1 MNKTKVAIIG
11 GGAAGLVASIV
22 SARNGCEVTIY
33 EKSNRVGK
41 KILATGNGRC
51 NYTNIYMDINKFHG
65 NNINLIKQVLDQF
78 SSQDVMDF
86 FEDIGVYPHI
96 NENGK
101 VFPYSLQASSV
112 LDNLRFE
119 ASRLGVKEITECNI
133 NSLRKSKGQFDII
146 TDNKNYIADRLIICT
161 GGRAGS
167 QYGCSGDGYNY
178 ANKFK
183 HKVTNIFPALVQLKL
198 NEKFLKRISGVR
210 FDSVVKILSDKN
222 ILRKE
227 EGEVL
232 FTDYGISG
240 PAVLQVSRY
249 AIESLLDRKNTDII
263 IDLLPKLSKYQLYD
277 ILEQRFVKLK
287 DRCLVDI
294 FNGLIHKKL
303 IPIILE
309 IALKEYKDVKST
321 KLNKKEIY
329 SIINVIKEFKL
340 EVCGYKDWKQAQTTA
355 GGVSLDEININTFE
369 SKIVKGLYFAGE
381 VLDVDGDCGGYNLQF
396 AWSSGYISGY
406 SASIINS

>member
-1 MNKTKVAIIG
+1 MKKTKVAIIG
-11 GGAAGLVASIV
+11 GGASGLVASIV

-51 NYTNIYMDINKFHG
+51 NYTNIYMDINKFHS
-65 NNINLIKQVLDQF
+65 NNINLVRQVIEKF

-86 FEDIGVYPHI
+86 FEDIGVYPCI
-96 NENGK
+96 SENGK
-101 VFPYSLQASSV
+101 VFPYSLQSSSV

-119 ASRLGVKEITECNI
+119 ANRLGVKEITECNI
-133 NSLRKSKGQFDII
+133 NSLRKCKGQFDII
-146 TDNKNYIADRLIICT
+146 TDNKNYSADKLIICT
-161 GGRAGS
+161 GGKAGL
-167 QYGCSGDGYNY
+167 QYGCLGDGYKY
-178 ANKFK
+178 ANNFK

-198 NEKFLKRISGVR
+198 SEKFLKRISGVR
-210 FDSVVKILSDKN
+210 FDSAVKILSDNKM
-222 ILRKE
+222 LRQE

-249 AIESLLDRKNTDII
+249 AVESIISNKHTQII

-277 ILEQRFVKLK
+277 ILKQRFIKLK
-287 DRCLVDI
+287 DRCLVDT

-303 IPIILE
+303 ISLILE
-309 IALKEYKDVKST
+309 IALKEYKSVKCT

-340 EVCGYKDWKQAQTTA
+340 EVSGYKDWKQAQTTA
-355 GGVSLDEININTFE
+355 GGVSLDNIDMNTFE

-406 SASIINS
+406 NSSIVK